1 MYKNCV
7 IAFPSKKC
15 TRCTMLL
22 GFLLPY
28 FAGPLLYMLSV
39 ILNSVL
45 YNFPL
50 ILLYTIVS
58 FVGTEKTISIAKCA
72 QVFLKVYFASI
83 HAPVSLVSCTN
94 VSRITAFL
102 CSCSVGPIANIAY
115 FYARLPKVLR
125 HLFRKCVLD

>member
-72 QVFLKVYFASI
+72 QGFLQVYMHPFLSFR
-83 HAPVSLVSCTN
+83 VN

>member
-83 HAPVSLVSCTN
+83 HAP
-94 VSRITAFL
+94 AFL